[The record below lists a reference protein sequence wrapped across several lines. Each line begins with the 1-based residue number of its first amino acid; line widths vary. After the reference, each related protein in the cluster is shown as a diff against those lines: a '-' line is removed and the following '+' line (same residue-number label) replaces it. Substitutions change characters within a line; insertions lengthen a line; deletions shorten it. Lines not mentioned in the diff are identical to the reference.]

1 MSGLFGGGGS
11 APQTVA
17 KTITSSPSPT
27 PSPTPEAAPDASMG
41 AAMGQSRA
49 PVTRASTMLSTRRR
63 AGDDVAVGTKRLLGQ

>member
-27 PSPTPEAAPDASMG
+27 PEAAPDAGMG